1 MNKNEGHQNVNE
13 VGALKVLTGVSVT
26 GSPKST
32 NKPPPPPASKAIPYA
47 MATTERKKIRTLTH
61 HPKHTENGQKLR
73 LRPRRA
79 LGFGPLQKPDHLW
92 P

>member
-1 MNKNEGHQNVNE
+1 MNKNEAHQNVNE

-47 MATTERKKIRTLTH
+47 MATTERKKS
-61 HPKHTENGQKLR
+61 
-73 LRPRRA
+73 
-79 LGFGPLQKPDHLW
+79 GP
-92 P
+92 